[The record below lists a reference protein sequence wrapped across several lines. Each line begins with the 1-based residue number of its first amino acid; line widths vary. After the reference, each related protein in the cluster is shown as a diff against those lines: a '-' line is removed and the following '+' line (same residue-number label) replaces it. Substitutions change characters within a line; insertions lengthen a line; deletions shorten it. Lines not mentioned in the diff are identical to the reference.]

1 MPQIGLKQ
9 YVDEVARE
17 IEHRELDAAIEH
29 CRHILGFY
37 PCYLPVYRLL
47 ASASLEKGDYAHA
60 AHFLQSLLSADPERA
75 DAWADLATLSDDLG
89 ELEQAIWLME
99 RAFEIE
105 PGNAEIRER
114 LRALYKRRQG
124 VDHPRLKLTPGAL
137 GRMYAVGG
145 FYRRAIYE
153 LQRLLESRAGLPPL
167 HVAFLEVALVKAFW
181 NADDMEAMAESVCQ
195 SLLGK
200 LPNCL
205 QANLVMGQIL
215 LSRGQA
221 AEAESYLAVA
231 RSLDPEGRA
240 ARDLFGDQSPIPFE
254 HIEILHLEPGR
265 EVTVV
270 EQPSTAAVP
279 VEDTSWLDDVGE
291 AFEAGIDLTAL
302 SEPEAEPQTPG
313 WLEEWPTAEAP
324 PSAEADSSAMS
335 STDQEQVGQ
344 AAPLPAW
351 MTDLEPDENVTE
363 GAELPAWLANSDSME
378 DQPADVAG
386 EEVELLPM
394 PADEREQEA
403 EEDNAE
409 LPAWL
414 EELASEAEPAE
425 ELEAIS
431 DEEPHS
437 LVSPVQV
444 EATTEEEAEISEE
457 LAGELSADELPDW
470 LRAFDERDIEGT
482 DETEPMAPP
491 SQTFDE
497 ELPDW
502 MQVSTS
508 EAEELGS
515 EDEVEEGEL
524 PDWLRALGDS
534 EQEITDLA
542 FVEEESTEIVPN
554 AALDEEELPDWLREL
569 RAQRSDV
576 EEEEPDTLEWMAE
589 EDQEPESEIEAI
601 EEDEL
606 PDWLRELRRE
616 EPVDEPLPAENE
628 APELEPSEEMPRA
641 SQASDE
647 IETLRD
653 EELPEWLQALRAQEV
668 TPARESTEPEELSVE
683 SELPEWL
690 EEIEAEAGPEIPTE
704 ALGEEELPDWL
715 RELRAQEP
723 ALGDDTEQQALTSF
737 TDEETPDWLTEIQT
751 EGETELPGEVV
762 DEEELPDWLRELR
775 AQEPGFSSGEQEAEG
790 PIATVDEAEA
800 PSGPSEDEVESE
812 AEPAPSLSA
821 EQVAQEDLPDWLHA
835 VQAEEEE
842 SQTVAPELPAVTSAE
857 APHLLI
863 EMPEPVEGMPSWLSD
878 LEAEI
883 AGQTALGVQVE
894 LPTSAGEP
902 AGALQEGIT
911 EISEK
916 GRETS
921 KTEAELLDTAEEA
934 SLVDT
939 ELTVAAEEE
948 LEVEFAAGAEE
959 MASVEVVPSV
969 EATEE
974 PDEALS
980 KVEAEAHVDEEEIE
994 APETRAIVETLARPE
1009 PEAEHPLEAE
1019 EIGEAQQL
1027 EAVAEIPSPSEPE
1040 EAVAPEE
1047 SVVAD
1052 TEQEPEVEGIEP
1064 ATPPDVG
1071 ASTEK
1076 EPAAVQMAEPGAT
1089 PPEAVYGGDLREN
1102 ADEEPDWV
1110 QDLEAPAV
1118 TSETEA
1124 GTETPEF
1131 VQVEDAAPAP
1141 PAKVDEVAIE
1151 ESEAAPV
1158 PAGITKTTER
1168 LTQAR
1173 AYLAGGALD
1182 EAANEYEQLVD
1193 TSSLQPEIL
1202 QDLEQAVTAHPD
1214 HAALQRTLGDV
1225 YMRIGQLQK
1234 ALQAYRQAL
1243 QKLS

>member
-9 YVDEVARE
+9 YVDEVARA

-89 ELEQAIWLME
+89 ELEQATWLME

-114 LRALYKRRQG
+114 LRALYKRRDG
-124 VDHPRLKLTPGAL
+124 IDHPRLKLTPGAL

-254 HIEILHLEPGR
+254 HIQILHLEPGR
-265 EVTVV
+265 EITVV
-270 EQPSTAAVP
+270 EQPSAAAVP

-313 WLEEWPTAEAP
+313 WLEEWPTAETSP
-324 PSAEADSSAMS
+324 PAEAETSKS

-351 MTDLEPDENVTE
+351 MTDLEPDENVAE
-363 GAELPAWLANSDSME
+363 GTELPAWLTDSDSVE
-378 DQPADVAG
+378 DQPADVSG

-425 ELEAIS
+425 ELEAVS

-437 LVSPVQV
+437 LVSPVQ
-444 EATTEEEAEISEE
+444 AGGTPEEEAEISEE

-470 LRAFDERDIEGT
+470 LRAFDERDIEET
-482 DETEPMAPP
+482 DEIEPVAPP

-515 EDEVEEGEL
+515 EDEVEGGEL
-524 PDWLRALGDS
+524 PDWLRALGDT

-554 AALDEEELPDWLREL
+554 ATLDEEELPDWLREL
-569 RAQRSDV
+569 RTRQTDV
-576 EEEEPDTLEWMAE
+576 EDEKPDTLEWMAE
-589 EDQEPESEIEAI
+589 EDLEPESEIEAI
-601 EEDEL
+601 DEDEL

-628 APELEPSEEMPRA
+628 APELEPSEEMPGA
-641 SQASDE
+641 SQAAHE

-653 EELPEWLQALRAQEV
+653 EELPEWLQALRAQEA
-668 TPARESTEPEELSVE
+668 TPAQESTEPEELSVE
-683 SELPEWL
+683 SALPDWL
-690 EEIEAEAGPEIPTE
+690 EEIEAETGPEVPTE

-737 TDEETPDWLTEIQT
+737 TNEETPDWLTEIQA
-751 EGETELPGEVV
+751 EGEAELPSEVV

-790 PIATVDEAEA
+790 LIATVDEAQA
-800 PSGPSEDEVESE
+800 SSGPSEDEVESE
-812 AEPAPSLSA
+812 AEPAPGLPA
-821 EQVAQEDLPDWLHA
+821 EQAAQEDLPDWLRA
-835 VQAEEEE
+835 LEAGDEE
-842 SQTVAPELPAVTSAE
+842 SQTVAPELPAVTSAK
-857 APHLLI
+857 APHPPV
-863 EMPEPVEGMPSWLSD
+863 EMPEPVEGMPSWLND

-883 AGQTALGVQVE
+883 AGQAVPGVQVE
-894 LPTSAGEP
+894 LPTSTAEP
-902 AGALQEGIT
+902 AGAPRESIA
-911 EISEK
+911 EIGEK
-916 GRETS
+916 GLEVPE
-921 KTEAELLDTAEEA
+921 TEAELLDTAEEA

-939 ELTVAAEEE
+939 ELTVTAEEE
-948 LEVEFAAGAEE
+948 LEAEFTARAEE

-969 EATEE
+969 EAMEE
-974 PDEALS
+974 PDEAVS
-980 KVEAEAHVDEEEIE
+980 KVEAEALVDEEEIE
-994 APETRAIVETLARPE
+994 APEAKAIVETSARPE
-1009 PEAEHPLEAE
+1009 PEAEHPPEAE
-1019 EIGEAQQL
+1019 ETTEAQQL
-1027 EAVAEIPSPSEPE
+1027 ESVAEMPSDSEPE
-1040 EAVAPEE
+1040 EAIVPEE

-1052 TEQEPEVEGIEP
+1052 TEQEPEAKEPEP
-1064 ATPPDVG
+1064 ATLPDVG
-1071 ASTEK
+1071 APTEK
-1076 EPAAVQMAEPGAT
+1076 EPATVQMVEPGAT
-1089 PPEAVYGGDLREN
+1089 PPEALHEGDLQEK

-1110 QDLEAPAV
+1110 HDLEAPAV
-1118 TSETEA
+1118 TSEAEA
-1124 GTETPEF
+1124 AAETPEL

-1141 PAKVDEVAIE
+1141 AAERDEVVME
-1151 ESEAAPV
+1151 ESDAAPA
-1158 PAGITKTTER
+1158 PAGIAKTTEH

-1173 AYLAGGALD
+1173 AYLGGGALD

-1202 QDLEQAVTAHPD
+1202 QDLEQAVTAHPN
-1214 HAALQRTLGDV
+1214 HAALQRVLGDV
-1225 YMRIGQLQK
+1225 YMRVGQLQK